1 MKALAVIRKVGDKF
15 VVFSKTGKR
24 LSKPLSLEEAK
35 KRLKQIEFFKHQDKK
50 KGKSAMQKI
59 NPTAHFQ
66 EAMNRQVQEADHVQG
81 TIAGVQS
88 ALVIDG
94 KNHFPVGNE
103 DQAISSVHR
112 VVGLLSVPDWFN
124 GNVYQLKQIVLA
136 AVAAQYPNMPV
147 NVRTH
152 ADIKEVLAQTMSPK
166 QNHAEMDINEVKTLE
181 SNKDKVPGVDNPNLK
196 EMHKK
201 DESEKV
207 SYAQDILAQFHGDHS
222 AVGANLLEMIAN
234 KEKQLGEMKKLGTRL
249 IKKGISGKEFESLMG
264 FLQEDILRELLMQG
278 VKASHRKAV
287 VRKVASKYVNQFRG
301 PEKPT
306 DGDKKKK
313 KKK

>member
-1 MKALAVIRKVGDKF
+1 
-15 VVFSKTGKR
+15 
-24 LSKPLSLEEAK
+24 
-35 KRLKQIEFFKHQDKK
+35 
-50 KGKSAMQKI
+50 MQKI
-59 NPTAHFQ
+59 DPTAHFKK
-66 EAMNRQVQEADHVQG
+66 AMHRKAQEADHTQG

-88 ALVIDG
+88 DLVIDG
-94 KNHFPVGNE
+94 KNHFPVSNE

-112 VVGLLSVPDWFN
+112 VVGLLNVPDWFN

-136 AVAAQYPNMPV
+136 AVASRYPNMPV

-166 QNHAEMDINEVKTLE
+166 QNHAEMGIDEVKTLE
-181 SNKDKVPGVDNPNLK
+181 SNKDKVPGIDHPNLK

-201 DESEKV
+201 DESERV
-207 SYAQDILAQFHGDHS
+207 SYAQDILAQFHGDCS

-249 IKKGISGKEFESLMG
+249 VKKGISGKEFESLMG

-287 VRKVASKYVNQFRG
+287 VRKVASKKYPNQFRG

-306 DGDKKKK
+306 DGDEKKKK
-313 KKK
+313 KK